1 MMTWSR
7 LPALL
12 LALTL
17 IAAITLAGCG
27 GDSGTTVFQNVS
39 ERVSWGVIG
48 KIAFASFGA
57 NGLLYIYTINDNGGG
72 LMLLTLSDDDLDLN
86 DEGGRHPAFSP
97 DGSLIAMSSRRG
109 ESPAIYLI
117 DSTRASLNPLAA
129 VTNPAGTGADL
140 EPSFTPDGTRI
151 VYTST
156 RRAGDG
162 DIRIIN
168 TDGTGMSALVETPA
182 EEHWGVVSPDGN
194 WLAYTSDA
202 DGDTDIWLKD
212 ISSFGDPGYDPTDPG
227 TNLTANSDFRDEA
240 PSWSPDGSKLAFH
253 SNRNGDF
260 DIFLMNA
267 DGSGQVA
274 VTADQHSDGFPV
286 FSPTGERLALTRDR
300 EVWTVPARPWTD
312 WSADADTESEQL
324 TRRF

>member
-1 MMTWSR
+1 MMIRSR
-7 LPALL
+7 LTALL
-12 LALTL
+12 LALSL
-17 IAAITLAGCG
+17 VAAVVFVGCG
-27 GDSGTTVFQNVS
+27 GDSGATIFQNVS

-57 NGLLYIYTINDNGGG
+57 NGLLYVYTINDNGGG
-72 LMLLTLSDDDLDLN
+72 LLLLTLSDDDLDLN

-97 DGSLIAMSSRRG
+97 DGARIAISSRRG

-117 DSTRASLNPLAA
+117 DATRAAQSPLSA
-129 VTNPAGTGADL
+129 VTSPAGTGADA
-140 EPSFTPDGTRI
+140 EPSFTPDGARI

-168 TDGTGMSALVETPA
+168 TDGTGMVPLVQTDA
-182 EEHWGVVSPDGN
+182 QEHWGVVSPDGN
-194 WLAYTSDA
+194 WLAYSSDA
-202 DGDTDIWLKD
+202 AGNSDIWVKD
-212 ISSFGDPGYDPTDPG
+212 ISNFADAAYDPTDPG
-227 TNLTANSDFRDEA
+227 TNLTASSAFRDEA
-240 PSWSPDGSKLAFH
+240 PNWSPDGTKLAFH
-253 SNRNGDF
+253 TNRNGDF

-286 FSPTGERLALTRDR
+286 FGPDGDRLALTRDR
-300 EVWTVPARPWTD
+300 EVWTVPAPPWTA
-312 WSADADTESEQL
+312 WMADADTESEQL

>member
-1 MMTWSR
+1 MMIRSR
-7 LPALL
+7 LSALL
-12 LALTL
+12 LALMLAAMMVL
-17 IAAITLAGCG
+17 IGCG

-57 NGLLYIYTINDNGGG
+57 NGLLYIYTINDNGGA
-72 LMLLTLSDDDLDLN
+72 LVLLTLSDDDLDLN

-97 DGSLIAMSSRRG
+97 DGARIAISSRRG

-117 DSTRASLNPLAA
+117 DSTRPAQNPLSA
-129 VTNPAGTGADL
+129 VTSPAGTGADT
-140 EPSFTPDGTRI
+140 EPSFTPDGARI

-168 TDGTGMSALVETPA
+168 TDGTGMLSLIQTDAD
-182 EEHWGVVSPDGN
+182 EHWGVVSPNGN
-194 WLAYTSDA
+194 MLAYTSDA
-202 DGDTDIWLKD
+202 DGNTDIWVKD
-212 ISSFGDPGYDPTDPG
+212 ISNFGDAAYDPADPG
-227 TNLTANSDFRDEA
+227 TNLTGASDFRDEA
-240 PSWSPDGSKLAFH
+240 PAWSADGTMLAFH
-253 SNRNGDF
+253 TNRNGDF
-260 DIFLMNA
+260 DVFMMNA

-286 FSPTGERLALTRDR
+286 FSPDGERLAITRDR
-300 EVWTVPARPWTD
+300 EVWTVPARPWAD
-312 WSADADTESEQL
+312 WMADADTEADQL

>member
-1 MMTWSR
+1 MMIRSR
-7 LPALL
+7 LTALL
-12 LALTL
+12 LALSL
-17 IAAITLAGCG
+17 VAAVVFVGCG
-27 GDSGTTVFQNVS
+27 GDSGATIFQNVS

-57 NGLLYIYTINDNGGG
+57 NGLLYVYTINDNGGG
-72 LMLLTLSDDDLDLN
+72 LLLLTLSDDDLDLN

-97 DGSLIAMSSRRG
+97 DGARIAISSRRG

-117 DSTRASLNPLAA
+117 DATRAAQSPLSA
-129 VTNPAGTGADL
+129 VTSPAGTGADA
-140 EPSFTPDGTRI
+140 EPSFTPDGARI

-168 TDGTGMSALVETPA
+168 TDGTGMVPLVQTDA
-182 EEHWGVVSPDGN
+182 QEHWGVVSPDGN
-194 WLAYTSDA
+194 WLAYSSDA
-202 DGDTDIWLKD
+202 AGNSDIWVKD
-212 ISSFGDPGYDPTDPG
+212 ISNFADAAYDPTDPG
-227 TNLTANSDFRDEA
+227 TNLTASSAFRDEA
-240 PSWSPDGSKLAFH
+240 PNWSPDGTKLAFH
-253 SNRNGDF
+253 TNRNGDF

-286 FSPTGERLALTRDR
+286 FGPDGDRLALTRDR

-312 WSADADTESEQL
+312 WMADADTESEQL

>member
-1 MMTWSR
+1 MMIRSR
-7 LPALL
+7 LSALL
-12 LALTL
+12 LALMLAAMMAL
-17 IAAITLAGCG
+17 IGCS
-27 GDSGTTVFQNVS
+27 GDSSSIVYQNVS
-39 ERVSWGVIG
+39 ERVSWGVNG

-72 LMLLTLSDDDLDLN
+72 LSLLTLSDGDLDLN

-97 DGSLIAMSSRRG
+97 DATRIAMSSRRG

-117 DSTRASLNPLAA
+117 DAVRAAQPPLAA
-129 VTNPAGTGADL
+129 VTSPAGTGADT
-140 EPSFTPDGTRI
+140 EPSWTPDGARL

-168 TDGTGMSALVETPA
+168 ADGTGMAPLVQTDANEG
-182 EEHWGVVSPDGN
+182 WGVVSPDGK

-202 DGDTDIWLKD
+202 AGNTDIWVKD
-212 ISSFGDPGYDPTDPG
+212 ISNFADAAYDPTDPG
-227 TNLTANSDFRDEA
+227 TNLTGASDFREEA
-240 PSWSPDGSKLAFH
+240 PSWSPDGSKLVFH

-260 DIFLMNA
+260 DIFMMNA

-286 FSPTGERLALTRDR
+286 FSPNGERLAITRDR
-300 EVWTVPARPWTD
+300 EIWTIPARRWSD
-312 WSADADTESEQL
+312 WMANADTEAKQL

>member
-1 MMTWSR
+1 MMIRSR
-7 LPALL
+7 LTALL
-12 LALTL
+12 LALSL
-17 IAAITLAGCG
+17 VAAALLVGCG
-27 GDSGTTVFQNVS
+27 GDSGATIFQNVS

-57 NGLLYIYTINDNGGG
+57 NGLLYVYTINDNGGG
-72 LMLLTLSDDDLDLN
+72 LLLLTLSDDDLDLN

-97 DGSLIAMSSRRG
+97 DGARIAISSRRA

-117 DSTRASLNPLAA
+117 DATRAAQNPLSA
-129 VTNPAGTGADL
+129 VTSPAGTGADT
-140 EPSFTPDGTRI
+140 EPSFTPDGGRI

-168 TDGTGMSALVETPA
+168 TDGTGMLPLIQTDAD
-182 EEHWGVVSPDGN
+182 EHWGVVSPDGK

-202 DGDTDIWLKD
+202 AGNTDIWVKD
-212 ISSFGDPGYDPTDPG
+212 ISNFADAAYDPTDPG
-227 TNLTANSDFRDEA
+227 TNLTANSAFRDEA
-240 PSWSPDGSKLAFH
+240 PSWSPDGATLAFH

-267 DGSGQVA
+267 DGSDQAA
-274 VTADQHSDGFPV
+274 VTADARSDGYPV
-286 FSPTGERLALTRDR
+286 FSPDGTRLAITRDR
-300 EVWTVPARPWTD
+300 EIWTVPALPWTEWRD
-312 WSADADTESEQL
+312 RIDEESDRL